1 MDIGNSCITFKNNSW
16 SRFGILT
23 RDTLSATK
31 AQRTLDVAQKGK
43 FLMSKMLASLGGTA
57 GAVVAGGG
65 MVVVLALG
73 AYIGFGSDLSPE
85 ADPVVAASTPAQAPQ
100 TVVAEVV
107 PKDEEAIAVSPEAT
121 PVPQKPSFDELRR
134 ETDGTTVIAGRAEP
148 LSDVKIIVDGD
159 EVATAKADSQG
170 GFAAI
175 AVLPPKDTAQV
186 VSLSSQGADEGDE
199 ETASLDEIILAPTKA
214 PTVTAMAAPEPS
226 EAAPQDTPLAKAEPE
241 VSASAPANETVAND
255 VPVNDV
261 PVTETV
267 AADVPKTE
275 SVAANVPETEI
286 VLAEAPDTESDVAD
300 APAIENSEPEPE
312 PGPEPA
318 RIAVLKSD
326 ETGVRLLNPVQPEA
340 MTAIALDT
348 IGYSDL
354 GDVQLA
360 GRAQPD
366 TARVRVY
373 LDNRSV
379 ISLPVDADGR
389 WRGDLPNVDEGVY
402 TLRVD
407 EVSVDGD
414 VSSRVETPFK
424 RESAEVLAEASA
436 SDGPIKSITVQTG
449 ATLWAIA
456 RDRYGEGNLYLR
468 VFEANADSIRDPDL
482 IYPGQVFDLPN

>member
-1 MDIGNSCITFKNNSW
+1 
-16 SRFGILT
+16 
-23 RDTLSATK
+23 
-31 AQRTLDVAQKGK
+31 
-43 FLMSKMLASLGGTA
+43 MSKMLAGLGGNA

-85 ADPVVAASTPAQAPQ
+85 ADPVVATSAPAQAPQ
-100 TVVAEVV
+100 TETADAA
-107 PKDEEAIAVSPEAT
+107 PKHEDAAAVSPEVT
-121 PVPQKPSFDELRR
+121 LEPQKPSFDELRR
-134 ETDGTTVIAGRAEP
+134 ETDGTTIIAGRAEP

-175 AVLPPKDTAQV
+175 TVLPPKDTAQV
-186 VSLSSQGADEGDE
+186 VSLSSQGAEAGDE
-199 ETASLDEIILAPTKA
+199 ETASLDEIILAPAKPPIEIA
-214 PTVTAMAAPEPS
+214 PAAPEQSDPV
-226 EAAPQDTPLAKAEPE
+226 PQDTTVAVAVAEPD
-241 VSASAPANETVAND
+241 ASTNEPDTQI
-255 VPVNDV
+255 
-261 PVTETV
+261 V
-267 AADVPKTE
+267 AADVPAVVAPQDEIIADVTPEVASETAYASDTE
-275 SVAANVPETEI
+275 SV
-286 VLAEAPDTESDVAD
+286 VAD
-300 APAIENSEPEPE
+300 LPNAVNPVAEVVVIEKTKPEPE
-312 PGPEPA
+312 PEPA

-326 ETGVRLLNPVQPEA
+326 ETGVSLLNPVQPEA
-340 MTAIALDT
+340 MTSVALDT

-354 GDVQLA
+354 GDVQLT

-366 TARVRVY
+366 TAKVRVY
-373 LDNRSV
+373 LDNRSI
-379 ISLPVDADGR
+379 ISLPVDAKGR
-389 WRGDLPNVDEGVY
+389 WRGDLPDVDEGVY

-407 EVSVDGD
+407 EVSVDGE

-456 RDRYGEGNLYLR
+456 RDRYGDGTLYLR
-468 VFEANADSIRDPDL
+468 VFNANAKSIRDPDL

>member
-1 MDIGNSCITFKNNSW
+1 
-16 SRFGILT
+16 
-23 RDTLSATK
+23 
-31 AQRTLDVAQKGK
+31 
-43 FLMSKMLASLGGTA
+43 MSKMLAGLGGNA

-85 ADPVVAASTPAQAPQ
+85 ADPVVAASTPAPVPQ
-100 TVVAEVV
+100 TEAAEVV
-107 PKDEEAIAVSPEAT
+107 PKDEGAAAVSPEVTQA
-121 PVPQKPSFDELRR
+121 PQKPSFDELRR

-186 VSLSSQGADEGDE
+186 VSLSSQGTEDGDE
-199 ETASLDEIILAPTKA
+199 ETASLDEIILAPAKA
-214 PTVTAMAAPEPS
+214 PVVTAIVAPELS
-226 EAAPQDTPLAKAEPE
+226 EAAPQDTPLAEVEPE
-241 VSASAPANETVAND
+241 VAVSAPAIES
-255 VPVNDV
+255 
-261 PVTETV
+261 V

-312 PGPEPA
+312 PA

-326 ETGVRLLNPVQPEA
+326 ETGVSLLNPVQPEA
-340 MTAIALDT
+340 MTSVALDT

-354 GDVQLA
+354 GDVQLT

-366 TARVRVY
+366 TAKVRVY

-379 ISLPVDADGR
+379 INLPVDADGR

-436 SDGPIKSITVQTG
+436 SGGPIKSITVQTG

-456 RDRYGEGNLYLR
+456 RERYGEGNLYLR

>member
-1 MDIGNSCITFKNNSW
+1 
-16 SRFGILT
+16 
-23 RDTLSATK
+23 
-31 AQRTLDVAQKGK
+31 
-43 FLMSKMLASLGGTA
+43 MSKMLASLGGTA

-73 AYIGFGSDLSPE
+73 AYISFGSDLSPE

-107 PKDEEAIAVSPEAT
+107 PKDEEAIAVSPETT

-159 EVATAKADSQG
+159 EVATAKADSKG

-255 VPVNDV
+255 VPV
-261 PVTETV
+261 TESD
-267 AADVPKTE
+267 AADT
-275 SVAANVPETEI
+275 
-286 VLAEAPDTESDVAD
+286 PDTEGDVTV
-300 APAIENSEPEPE
+300 APAIENSEPE
-312 PGPEPA
+312 PEPA